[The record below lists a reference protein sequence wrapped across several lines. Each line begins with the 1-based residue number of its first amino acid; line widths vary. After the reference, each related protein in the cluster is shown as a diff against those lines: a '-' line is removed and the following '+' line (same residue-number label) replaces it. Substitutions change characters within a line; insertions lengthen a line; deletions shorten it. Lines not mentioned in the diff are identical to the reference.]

1 MFIRVIILS
10 VYKER
15 GIEWLI
21 GAHTTSVYK
30 EREGRGGG

>member
-15 GIEWLI
+15 GIEWHI
-21 GAHTTSVYK
+21 GVHIASVYK
-30 EREGRGGG
+30 EGEGGAE